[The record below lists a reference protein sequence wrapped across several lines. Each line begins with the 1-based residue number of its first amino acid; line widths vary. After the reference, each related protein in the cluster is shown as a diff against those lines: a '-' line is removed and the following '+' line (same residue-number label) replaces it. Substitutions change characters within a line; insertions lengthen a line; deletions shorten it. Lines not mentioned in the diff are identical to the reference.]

1 MKRYPLIINILFLFL
16 ISCAEQSDTEVSF
29 QLSGENRH
37 ELEKVLTHYQR
48 IGDHEKLDAA
58 RFLIANMQTKTAV
71 INRSNTPFLKILDR
85 IDSLWEHGNRAMM
98 DNNTSLKASW
108 DSLTVRYGS
117 PHVREID
124 VDMDLEH
131 MQSEYLI
138 NHIDQVF
145 KVWRASPWKASVD
158 FNDFCEY
165 ILPYRIGTESLE
177 PWAERLYVEWLP
189 KIKEE
194 GLDSIYT
201 IARYINDFNS
211 YRTSHMRILWSYP
224 YDFSSSEF
232 ERIRTGSCKHGVY
245 YTAQVLRSVGIPT
258 VVDYTPKWAGA
269 NNGHEWNA
277 IFLEDGTLHP
287 FDAIHRGLKIDLSW
301 RKIAKVYRKSFAD
314 QKIKVDQKH
323 EHEIPKALRRNF
335 DKDVTEQYV
344 DTKDVIIPIKD
355 DEGFKY
361 AVISTYHGFDWVP
374 QCWGDIR
381 NGKAKFDNMG
391 VDNLYAVFLYDDG
404 QYIRKSEP
412 FLLDSIGNIQ
422 FYDPDYNTLQDMR
435 LERKFPLTP
444 HMEGIMSFVIG
455 NKIQGA
461 NSRDFRDSTTF
472 FTIEKMP
479 EKIESVIVNDDQKYR
494 YARMWIPPGGRGDMA
509 ELEFYGL
516 SGNGRDTVKLT
527 GDIIGDPK
535 ADLSKERYYAYPF
548 DGDLLTYYLKPRGVD
563 PWIGL
568 DLGKSQR
575 IVKVR
580 YCPRS
585 DTNFIEVGDL
595 YELFLWEGGTWKSQG
610 QLKATDQNLVYKK
623 MPSNGL
629 FILVNKSKGVEH
641 RIFTYDDGKQVWR

>member
-1 MKRYPLIINILFLFL
+1 MKTYLFIFSILFFLFVA
-16 ISCAEQSDTEVSF
+16 CAERSDIELSL

-117 PHVREID
+117 PRVREID

-145 KVWRASPWKASVD
+145 KVWRASPWKESVD
-158 FNDFCEY
+158 FSDFCEY
-165 ILPYRIGTESLE
+165 LLPYRIGNEALE
-177 PWAERLYVEWLP
+177 PWAVRLYAEWLP

-245 YTAQVLRSVGIPT
+245 YTAQVLRSVGIPA

-301 RKIAKVYRKSFAD
+301 RKIAKVYRKTFAD
-314 QKIKVDQKH
+314 QKIKIDQKH

-374 QCWGDIR
+374 QCWGDIK

-391 VDNLYAVFLYDDG
+391 VDNLYAVFLYEDG

-422 FYDPDYNTLQDMR
+422 FYDPDYHTLQDMR

-444 HMEGIMSFVIG
+444 HMEGVMSFVIG

-516 SGNGRDTVKLT
+516 SANGRDTVKLT

-595 YELFLWEGGTWKSQG
+595 YELFLWEGGTWKSLG
-610 QLKATDQNLVYKK
+610 EIKATDQYLVYKK

>member
-1 MKRYPLIINILFLFL
+1 MER
-16 ISCAEQSDTEVSF
+16 
-29 QLSGENRH
+29 
-37 ELEKVLTHYQR
+37 VLKHYQQE
-48 IGDHEKLDAA
+48 GDREKLDAA
-58 RFLIANMQTKTAV
+58 RFLIGNMQDKKAV
-71 INRSNTPFLKILDR
+71 INRSNTSFLEILDR
-85 IDSLWEHGNRAMM
+85 IDSLWGHGNAAMIEHAAL
-98 DNNTSLKASW
+98 LKASW
-108 DSLTVRYGS
+108 DSLTVRYGA
-117 PHVREID
+117 PRVRETDID
-124 VDMDLEH
+124 TDLEH
-131 MQSEYLI
+131 IQSEYLI
-138 NHIDQVF
+138 HHIDQVF
-145 KVWRASPWKASVD
+145 KVWRESPWKANVD
-158 FNDFCEY
+158 FSDFCEY
-165 ILPYRIGTESLE
+165 ILPYRVGTESLE
-177 PWAERLYVEWLP
+177 PWAERLYAEWLP

-201 IARYINDFNS
+201 IARHINDFNS
-211 YRTSHMRILWSYP
+211 YRTSHMRMFWSYP
-224 YDFSSSEF
+224 YDFNSSEF

-245 YTAQVLRSVGIPT
+245 YTTLVLRSVGIPT

-277 IFLEDGTLHP
+277 IFLEDGSLHP

-301 RKIAKVYRKSFAD
+301 RRIAKVYRKTFAD
-314 QKIKVDQKH
+314 QKIKIDEKH

-335 DKDVTEQYV
+335 DKDVTGQYV
-344 DTKDVIIPIKD
+344 DTKDIIIPI
-355 DEGFKY
+355 EGVQGFKY

-374 QCWGDIR
+374 HCWGDIE

-391 VDNLYAVFLYDDG
+391 VDNLYAVFVHDNGSYV
-404 QYIRKSEP
+404 RKSEP

-422 FYDPDYNTLQDMR
+422 FFKPDYTRRQDMR

-444 HMEGIMSFVIG
+444 HMEGIMSFVVG
-455 NKIQGA
+455 NKIQGG
-461 NSRDFRDSTTF
+461 NTRNFQDSATF
-472 FTIEKMP
+472 FTITETPKN
-479 EKIESVIVNDDQKYR
+479 IESVGVNDRKKYR
-494 YARMWIPPGGRGDMA
+494 YVRMWIPPGGRGDMA

-516 SGNGRDTVKLT
+516 SANGRDTVKLS

-568 DLGKSQR
+568 DLGTAQQ

-595 YELFLWEGGTWKSQG
+595 YELFLWDGGAWKSQG
-610 QLKATDQNLVYKK
+610 QLKATDQYLVYPG

-629 FILVNKSKGVEH
+629 FILVNKSKGIEH
-641 RIFTYDDGKQVWR
+641 RIFTYENGKQIWQ

>member
-16 ISCAEQSDTEVSF
+16 ISCAEQSDTEVSL

-37 ELEKVLTHYQR
+37 ELEKVLTHYQL

-71 INRSNTPFLKILDR
+71 INRSNTPFREVLDR
-85 IDSLWEHGNRAMM
+85 IDSLWTHGNRAMM
-98 DNNTSLKASW
+98 DNNMSLKASW
-108 DSLTVRYGS
+108 DSLTARYGS
-117 PHVREID
+117 PRVRETD
-124 VDMDLEH
+124 VDTDLEH

-145 KVWRASPWKASVD
+145 KVWRASPWKESVD
-158 FNDFCEY
+158 FSDFCEY
-165 ILPYRIGTESLE
+165 LLPYRIGNEALE
-177 PWAERLYVEWLP
+177 PWAVRLYAEWLP

-245 YTAQVLRSVGIPT
+245 YTAQVLRSVGMPT

-301 RKIAKVYRKSFAD
+301 RKIAKVYRKTFAD
-314 QKIKVDQKH
+314 QKIKIEPKH

-374 QCWGDIR
+374 QCWGDIK

-412 FLLDSIGNIQ
+412 FLLDSTGNIQ
-422 FYDPDYNTLQDMR
+422 FYDPDYHTLQDMR

-516 SGNGRDTVKLT
+516 SANGRDTVKLT

-535 ADLSKERYYAYPF
+535 ANLSKERYYAYPF

-595 YELFLWEGGTWKSQG
+595 YELFLWEGGTWKSLG
-610 QLKATDQNLVYKK
+610 KIKATDQYLVYKK